1 MEELKKVSFGL
12 VKVLLAVIL
21 CSSLVFAGDIVHQDD
36 VAPKKPGCENNFVLV
51 SGNKTPNLF
60 IVISKIFYLG
70 FILFYFFIVL
80 GALFWDLWT

>member
-21 CSSLVFAGDIVHQDD
+21 CSSLVFAGDIVRQDD

-51 SGNKTPNLF
+51 GRNKTPNLF
-60 IVISKIFYLG
+60 LVISKIFYLG
-70 FILFYFFIVL
+70 LFYFFIVL